1 MNKLFFCYFFFII
14 NFTFAQSNYYETLN
28 NEFIKCKSNS
38 KNNFEFCDCCNSSFK
53 QLDIA
58 LNKVYKQTINRLP
71 NDSLKIYYKKAQ
83 IRWINFANLI
93 PPRNLFPAKP
103 QHRGW
108 KSILYKLTAIFDLCC
123 CSPSLSDPNERLR
136 QDDCDFSWNGRS
148 FKLCGK

>member
-83 IRWINFANLI
+83 IQWINFANNEI
-93 PPRNLFPAKP
+93 KSRKYFASRVDGTI
-103 QHRGW
+103 RG
-108 KSILYKLTAIFDLCC
+108 SLYCCVEVDIWLKRLKELETYLNEFDEYGI
-123 CSPSLSDPNERLR
+123 N
-136 QDDCDFSWNGRS
+136 
-148 FKLCGK
+148 